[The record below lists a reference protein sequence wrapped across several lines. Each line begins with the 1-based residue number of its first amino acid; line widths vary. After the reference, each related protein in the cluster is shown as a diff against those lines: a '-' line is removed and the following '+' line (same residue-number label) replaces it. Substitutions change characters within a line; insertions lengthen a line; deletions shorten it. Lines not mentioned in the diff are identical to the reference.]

1 MSENQLKLNAI
12 GESIRR
18 NRKQKGMTQEALA
31 QMLGVSAQAVSKW
44 ETGQSAPDIGLLLPL
59 AKALGIGV
67 NDLLGGSR
75 RQELE
80 KKFQSSVPLGEELA
94 LLVSLEALEEYPDDE
109 TFLYRRACD
118 ELFLGERDVK
128 DRPDNF
134 YYLDLAIGHFE
145 YLHAKYPEDE
155 SYTTML
161 VRAYRIRGRMDEA
174 DVLARKLKTPENQLA
189 VMTGEDKLRQQQRE
203 IREQT
208 QKLCGLLLKY
218 NTPESLDAYQI
229 ISEAVFGEDIL
240 YETDNGYA
248 LAYAKKA
255 ELCRDAGDTE
265 GFVTSLT
272 KAYELAMQ
280 YDGLKRGITPCH
292 APLFNLLT
300 NEVRLHWQLYWFLRS
315 HMHLLQDPA
324 TLELKKRIVDEQ
336 ITYHQLCRHE
346 WQAYFAFCKTYACG
360 PTWNN
365 YSTEYDFEI
374 DYMNVVKNFRF
385 RGYFDAQMHAY
396 YRALVERLV
405 TEGVMRGYCA
415 YAGNDILAYI
425 NCKEKDS
432 YFALG
437 IDEEQRAVP
446 TAPEGSKILAI
457 VDMLIAPAFVNSG
470 MGERLLQHA
479 LKDAQRRGFT
489 HAEVYLTEGPIYPE
503 RENFEA
509 ILNMYLQAGF
519 VVIRDFTADYE
530 HQGHQYHGMRQFILQ
545 KDIDDHGFAE
555 RATRFTFGDYVIDVD
570 VERTREIYKTL
581 QPVSKRCT
589 CDWCENYQKAVAHAP
604 LQVKSMF
611 EALGV
616 DLESITES
624 AACHQNRDGSWHYD
638 CTCHVRGKLIKGKE
652 LTSVVGGQLVTLRS
666 EDAYEVARGVIVWFG
681 DECNRVEKEFD
692 APVLQLDFGI
702 DLPWVLEKQAP
713 EKPSFTL

>member
-1 MSENQLKLNAI
+1 MSENQLNASAF

-18 NRKQKGMTQEALA
+18 GRKQKGMTQEALA
-31 QMLGVSAQAVSKW
+31 QVLGVSAQAVSKW
-44 ETGQSAPDIGLLLPL
+44 ETGQSLPDIGLLLPL
-59 AKALGIGV
+59 SKALGIGV
-67 NDLLGGSR
+67 NELLGGSR

-80 KKFQSSVPLGEELA
+80 QKFQANLPFGEELT
-94 LLVSLEALEEYPDDE
+94 LLVALEALEEYPDDE

-128 DRPDNF
+128 DRPNNF
-134 YYLDLAIGHFE
+134 YYLDHAIQHFE

-161 VRAYRIRGRMDEA
+161 VRAYRARGRMDEA
-174 DVLARKLKTPENQLA
+174 DVLARRLKTPENQLA

-229 ISEAVFGEDIL
+229 ISEVVFGEDIL

-255 ELCRDAGDTE
+255 ELCRDTGDVE
-265 GFVTSLT
+265 GFVSSLT
-272 KAYELAMQ
+272 KAYELAGQ

-292 APLFNLLT
+292 APLLNLLT
-300 NEVRLHWQLYWFLRS
+300 NEVRSHWQMYWFFDS
-315 HMHLLQDPA
+315 HMHLLEDPA
-324 TLELKKRIVDEQ
+324 TGELKKRIVDEQ

-396 YRALVERLV
+396 YRALVERLIN
-405 TEGVMRGYCA
+405 EGIMKGYCA
-415 YAGNDILAYI
+415 YAGNDILAYL

-457 VDMLIAPAFVNSG
+457 VDMLVAPAFVDSC

-503 RENFEA
+503 KEHFEA

-530 HQGHQYHGMRQFILQ
+530 HEGHKYHGMRQYILQ
-545 KDIDDHGFAE
+545 KKIDDDSFAR

-589 CDWCENYQKAVAHAP
+589 CDWCANYQKAVTHAP

-611 EALGV
+611 ESLGI
-616 DLESITES
+616 DLERITES

-638 CTCHVRGKLIKGKE
+638 CTCHVRGKLVKGKE
-652 LTSVVGGQLVTLRS
+652 LTRVVGGQLVTLRS
-666 EDAYEVARGVIVWFG
+666 EDAYEVAKGVIVWFS

-692 APVLQLDFGI
+692 APILQLDFGI
-702 DLPWVLEKQAP
+702 DLPWVLDKKAP
-713 EKPSFTL
+713 DKLSFVL

>member
-1 MSENQLKLNAI
+1 MSENQLNASAF

-18 NRKQKGMTQEALA
+18 GRKQKGMTQEALA
-31 QMLGVSAQAVSKW
+31 QVLGVSAQAVSKW
-44 ETGQSAPDIGLLLPL
+44 ETGQSLPDIGLLLPL
-59 AKALGIGV
+59 SKALGIGV
-67 NDLLGGSR
+67 NELLGGSR

-80 KKFQSSVPLGEELA
+80 QKFQANLPFGEELT
-94 LLVSLEALEEYPDDE
+94 LLVALEALEEYPDDE

-128 DRPDNF
+128 DRPNNF
-134 YYLDLAIGHFE
+134 YYLDHAIQHFE
-145 YLHAKYPEDE
+145 YLHAKYPEAE
-155 SYTTML
+155 HYTTML
-161 VRAYRIRGRMDEA
+161 VRAYRARGRMDEA
-174 DVLARKLKTPENQLA
+174 DVLARRLKTPENQLA

-218 NTPESLDAYQI
+218 NTLESLEAYRV

-248 LAYAKKA
+248 LAYAKQA
-255 ELCRDAGDTE
+255 ELCRAAGDTE
-265 GFVTSLT
+265 GFVSSLT
-272 KAYELAMQ
+272 KAYELAAQ

-292 APLFNLLT
+292 APLLNLLT
-300 NEVRLHWQLYWFLRS
+300 NEVRLHWQMYWFFDS
-315 HMHLLQDPA
+315 HMHLLKDPA
-324 TLELKKRIVDEQ
+324 TRELKGRIVDEQ

-346 WQAYFAFCKTYACG
+346 WQAYFAFCKRYACG

-396 YRALVERLV
+396 YRALVERLIN
-405 TEGVMRGYCA
+405 EGIMKGYCA
-415 YAGNDILAYI
+415 YAGNDILAYL

-457 VDMLIAPAFVNSG
+457 VDMLVAPAFVNSC

-503 RENFEA
+503 KEHFEA

-530 HQGHQYHGMRQFILQ
+530 HEGQKYHGMRQYILQ
-545 KDIDDHGFAE
+545 KKIDDDSFAR

-589 CDWCENYQKAVAHAP
+589 CTSCENFDRAVDHLP
-604 LQVKSMF
+604 TQVLSFLESM
-611 EALGV
+611 GV
-616 DLESITES
+616 DLHKVTEAYS
-624 AACHQNRDGSWHYD
+624 TNRNQDGSVYYGGF
-638 CTCHVRGKLIKGKE
+638 CHISGKIVKGRA
-652 LTSVVGGQLVTLRS
+652 LTSVQEGQLVSLQ
-666 EDAYEVARGVIVWFG
+666 EQDAYKPTERFAVWFG
-681 DECNRVEKEFD
+681 EECDMTEAAFG
-692 APVLQLDFGI
+692 APVIQLDFGT
-702 DLPWVLEKQAP
+702 DLPWVIDKKFPTEL
-713 EKPSFTL
+713 LLNG

>member
-1 MSENQLKLNAI
+1 MSEKQLSQNAI
-12 GESIRR
+12 GENIRR
-18 NRKQKGMTQEALA
+18 SRKQKGMTQEALA
-31 QMLGVSAQAVSKW
+31 QVLGVSAQAVSKW

-59 AKALGIGV
+59 SKALGIGV

-80 KKFQSSVPLGEELA
+80 KKFQASVPFGEEMS

-128 DRPDNF
+128 DRPNSF

-145 YLHAKYPEDE
+145 YLHAKYPEAE
-155 SYTTML
+155 HYTTML
-161 VRAYRIRGRMDEA
+161 VRAYRARGRMDEA
-174 DVLARKLKTPENQLA
+174 DKLARSLKKPENQLA
-189 VMTGEDKLRQQQRE
+189 VLTGEDKLRQQQRE

-208 QKLCGLLLKY
+208 QKLCVLLLKY
-218 NTPESLDAYQI
+218 NTLESLEAHRV

-240 YETDNGYA
+240 YVNNGHLQA
-248 LAYAKKA
+248 FAKKA
-255 ELCRDAGDTE
+255 ELCRAAGDVE
-265 GFVTSLT
+265 GFVSSLT
-272 KAYELAMQ
+272 KAYELARQ
-280 YDGLKRGITPCH
+280 YDGLKRGITPCK
-292 APLFNLLT
+292 APLQKLLT
-300 NEVRLHWQLYWFLRS
+300 NEVRSHWQTYWFFDS

-324 TLELKKRIVDEQ
+324 TRELKGRIVDEQ

-346 WQAYFAFCKTYACG
+346 WQAYFAFCKKYACG

-396 YRALVERLV
+396 YRTLVERLIS
-405 TEGVMRGYCA
+405 EGIMKGYCA

-437 IDEEQRAVP
+437 IDAGQRAVP

-457 VDMLIAPAFVNSG
+457 VDMLIAPAFVDSG

-489 HAEVYLTEGPIYPE
+489 HAEVYLTEGPIYPTKAA
-503 RENFEA
+503 FEA

-530 HQGHQYHGMRQFILQ
+530 HQGHQYYGMRQYILQ
-545 KDIDDHGFAE
+545 KEIGDHGFAE
-555 RATRFTFGDYVIDVD
+555 RAMRFTFGDYVIDVD
-570 VERTREIYKTL
+570 VERTREIYQTL
-581 QPVSKRCT
+581 QPVSRRCT
-589 CDWCENYQKAVAHAP
+589 CDWCENYQKAIAHAP
-604 LQVKSMF
+604 ARVKGMF
-611 EALGV
+611 ESLGI

-638 CTCHVRGKLIKGKE
+638 CTCHVRGKLVKGKE
-652 LTSVVGGQLVTLRS
+652 LTDVVGGQLVTLRS
-666 EDAYEVARGVIVWFG
+666 EDAYEVAKGVMVWFS

-692 APVLQLDFGI
+692 SPVLQIDFGI
-702 DLPWVLEKQAP
+702 DLPWVLDKPAP
-713 EKPSFTL
+713 EKLSFTL